1 MRLEL
6 LSLSGIRK
14 PLEDLELGHDVGRD
28 MIDFFFQVSQ
38 VLFIPYFDDYK

>member
-28 MIDFFFQVSQ
+28 MIDFFFSGFTSVIYS
-38 VLFIPYFDDYK
+38 LF